1 MVTVHATCIAFE
13 GRGVLLRGPSG
24 SGKSDLAV
32 RALAEGARL
41 VADDQVAIAVRDNA
55 LIASAPEPIHGMIEV
70 RGLGIVRVETESE
83 IPVSLVA
90 DLMPPDSIERMPESR
105 YCELMGRPVRWMAIA
120 PFESSAVAKLRL
132 ALTVTAEPERL
143 AQ

>member
-120 PFESSAVAKLRL
+120 AFESSAVAKLRL